1 MKLVALQV
9 YVPLSPGPRGDI
21 VRDVEVLV
29 DWTLKCDREMR
40 TLPLGVVQV
49 MLGTG
54 RPPKVQFNCTLHRQ
68 RTIWWEGL
76 RETCW
81 HYK

>member
-1 MKLVALQV
+1 M
-9 YVPLSPGPRGDI
+9 YVPLSTGPRGDM

-29 DWTLKCDREMR
+29 DWTMKRDWEMR

-54 RPPKVQFNCTLHRQ
+54 RPPKVQFNCTCCPWIR
-68 RTIWWEGL
+68 
-76 RETCW
+76 
-81 HYK
+81 